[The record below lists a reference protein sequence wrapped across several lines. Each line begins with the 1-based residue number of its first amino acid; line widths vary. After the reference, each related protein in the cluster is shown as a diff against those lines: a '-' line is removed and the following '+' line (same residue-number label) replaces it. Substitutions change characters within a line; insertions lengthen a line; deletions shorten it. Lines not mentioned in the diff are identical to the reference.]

1 MSSLRDFYEAE
12 ATKTKR
18 YDSQSFW
25 DSRYH
30 TKRKDRILS
39 ILRMFPRLDTFLDIG
54 CGTGEYLAEANK
66 FSNEVVGVD
75 LSKHYL
81 LTIKKRGI
89 ESHLILADA
98 TALPFK
104 DRSIECILCSE
115 TIEHIPN
122 TSLAIREIARVNY
135 HNVVISTPNFGLSRL
150 VLQKISNETLRKLDL
165 SVGHIS
171 LMSFNQLRSE
181 IIKNQEKIIHEETL
195 NITPPIIGEFLHVP
209 VKIEMLVNF
218 FEFIMKKMFPKAG
231 NISLIVSEKI

>member
-12 ATKTKR
+12 AVTTKR

-39 ILRMFPRLDTFLDIG
+39 ILRSFPHLDTFLDIG
-54 CGTGEYLAEANK
+54 CGTGEYLAEATK
-66 FSNEVVGVD
+66 FSSEVLGVD

-81 LTIKKRGI
+81 LNIKKRGI
-89 ESHLILADA
+89 KSHLILADA

-104 DRSIECILCSE
+104 DRSVECILCSE

-122 TSLAIREIARVNY
+122 TSLAIKEIARVHY
-135 HNVVISTPNFGLSRL
+135 SKVIISTPNFGLSRL
-150 VLQKISNETLRKLDL
+150 ILQKISYETLNKLDL

-171 LMSFNQLRSE
+171 LMTFNQLHSE
-181 IIKNQEKIIHEETL
+181 IIKNQEKIICEETL
-195 NITPPIIGEFLHVP
+195 NITPPIIGEFLRIP
-209 VKIEMLVNF
+209 KKIEVFVNI
-218 FEFIMKKMFPKAG
+218 FELIMKKLFPKAG